1 LKRSS
6 TASDN
11 LGGRYRITRQG
22 DRTSKSETLIP
33 LPKFRRGKNIPRA
46 RLAVLSVSNRAGIAD
61 FARGLVASGWALLA
75 TDGTAKHLSAS
86 GVAVRTISDY
96 TGQPELLGGRVKTL
110 HPRVFAGILA
120 AEDDASELQAQG
132 IELVDLVAANL
143 YAFPEAVARP
153 GVTPRDAMASVDIG
167 GAALVRAAAKN
178 AERVTVVVRPERYPE
193 VLQAIRD
200 GGVSPALR
208 AALAL
213 EAFEYT
219 SGYDAAIYDYLWDR
233 RRDPLPGALR
243 LALPKAMDLRYGENP
258 YQRAAL
264 YAAPAASGRTLA
276 RADQLQGKEL
286 SYNNLLDLDAA
297 LRLAH
302 EFDRPAAA
310 VIKHTNPSGCAVA
323 DTVADAYRRAHDADP
338 AAAYG
343 CVVGLNRTVDAS
355 TATAMK
361 GHFVEAVVAPDYEPG
376 AIERLRS
383 KKNLRV
389 LRASPSPD
397 GDLEIVRVSGG
408 VLVQTS
414 GPLDVDPRSWKAV
427 TTRAPTAEQLR
438 DMAFGVRV
446 SRYVKSNSIVL
457 AHGERTV
464 GVGAGQMTRV
474 DACMLARVK
483 AGPKADDSVAVS
495 DAFFPFRDGIDEL
508 ARGGVAAIAQPGGS
522 IRDAEVIAATEEHG
536 IAMVFTGLRLFRH

>member
-1 LKRSS
+1 MSEP
-6 TASDN
+6 
-11 LGGRYRITRQG
+11 
-22 DRTSKSETLIP
+22 ETLMG
-33 LPKFRRGKNIPRA
+33 LPNFRRGKNVPLPRA
-46 RLAVLSVSNRAGIAD
+46 RLAVLSVSNREGIVD
-61 FARGLVASGWALLA
+61 FARGLTAARWELLA
-75 TDGTAKHLSAS
+75 TEGTAGHLRAH
-86 GVAVRTISDY
+86 GVAVRTISEY

-110 HPRVFAGILA
+110 HAKLFAGILA
-120 AEDDASELQAQG
+120 AEEDAVELRGQG
-132 IELVDLVAANL
+132 IELIDLVAANL
-143 YAFPEAVARP
+143 YPFPEAVARP
-153 GVTPRDAMASVDIG
+153 GTSWQDAMASVDIG

-178 AERVTVVVRPERYPE
+178 ADRVTVVVRPERYPE
-193 VLQAIRD
+193 VLEAIRNR
-200 GGVSPALR
+200 GVLPTLR

-219 SGYDAAIYDYLWDR
+219 SGYDAAIYAYLSR
-233 RRDPLPGALR
+233 RQGDPIPRALR
-243 LALPKAMDLRYGENP
+243 LALPKVKDLRYGENP

-264 YAAPAASGRTLA
+264 YADPAASNQSLA
-276 RADQLQGKEL
+276 RAEQLQGKEL

-310 VIKHTNPSGCAVA
+310 VIKHTNPSGTAVA
-323 DTVADAYRRAHDADP
+323 ATLAEAYAWAHDADP

-355 TATAMK
+355 TAAEMK
-361 GHFVEAVVAPDYEPG
+361 PHFVEAVVAPDYEPG
-376 AIERLRS
+376 AIERLRG

-389 LRASPSPD
+389 LRASPPKSPHE
-397 GDLEIVRVSGG
+397 DLEIVGVSGG

-414 GPLDVDPRSWKAV
+414 GPIDFDPRAWKVV
-427 TTRAPTAEQLR
+427 TTRVPTVDQLR

-457 AHGERTV
+457 VRGERTV

-483 AGPKADDSVAVS
+483 AGPRARDSVAVS
-495 DAFFPFRDGIDEL
+495 DAFFPFRDGIEEL

-522 IRDAEVIAATEEHG
+522 IRDAEIIAAAEEHG
-536 IAMVFTGLRLFRH
+536 LAMAFTGLRLFKH